1 MAAEAG
7 LRGHGGGGEA
17 GGHGDQA
24 QPEDGELGPGGR
36 EAGGQLGA
44 EHHGEHEAGEHP
56 AQPRPRPAPGLGR
69 RDRGQAGAGGE
80 HRRVGDVDC
89 ATGVHILE
97 PLLLARLPPLDQQAG
112 LRGHLGRLQLNR
124 HETHKT
130 NYFQLDYVL
139 QRNI

>member
-1 MAAEAG
+1 MRTIDQGFKYLFDARAG
-7 LRGHGGGGEA
+7 NGEA
-17 GGHGDQA
+17 A
-24 QPEDGELGPGGR
+24 QPLRSPSPKRSARQQDS
-36 EAGGQLGA
+36 A
-44 EHHGEHEAGEHP
+44 
-56 AQPRPRPAPGLGR
+56 RPAPRLGR

-80 HRRVGDVDC
+80 HRRVGDVDR

-112 LRGHLGRLQLNR
+112 LRGHLGRLQLNK